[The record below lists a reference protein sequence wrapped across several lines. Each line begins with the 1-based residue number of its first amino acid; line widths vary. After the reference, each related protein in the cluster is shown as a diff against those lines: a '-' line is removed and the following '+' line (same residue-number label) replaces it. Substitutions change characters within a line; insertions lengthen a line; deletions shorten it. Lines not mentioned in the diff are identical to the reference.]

1 MRRRP
6 KSRTEESNRP
16 RRLDNYVKGK
26 LFFYLQLHSNPG
38 YFLSGPLENIFIL
51 WHYLIFHYFELQIR
65 TLFFLD
71 NRVRPYPISS
81 HNTIHKREVP
91 NEPIE
96 LLQMKEM
103 EKQINGLEKQII
115 KERREKEMIRSKFI
129 HIRDSEF
136 RSKFEEESRKNVKL
150 NEQLEEL
157 KVEKLNQEQEII
169 DSLSNEIAS
178 KSQRIEKQKYVF
190 KKLIKGLC
198 QRNKVLASE
207 IERLKDR
214 NSQRDD
220 KVKDIL
226 KRAKIQIMKNE
237 LERENLSDENRKL
250 NNILTGNDVK
260 LRNSNDN

>member
-1 MRRRP
+1 
-6 KSRTEESNRP
+6 
-16 RRLDNYVKGK
+16 
-26 LFFYLQLHSNPG
+26 
-38 YFLSGPLENIFIL
+38 
-51 WHYLIFHYFELQIR
+51 
-65 TLFFLD
+65 
-71 NRVRPYPISS
+71 
-81 HNTIHKREVP
+81 
-91 NEPIE
+91 
-96 LLQMKEM
+96 M

-129 HIRDSEF
+129 HIRDSKF

-198 QRNKVLASE
+198 QRNKVLASQ

-214 NSQRDD
+214 NSQRDA

-237 LERENLSDENRKL
+237 LEREKLSDENRKL
-250 NNILTGNDVK
+250 NNILTENDVK